1 MSYNLSDSA
10 KIELLEIGTIAL
22 TKRVDNLEIKISD
35 LYTKQQQ
42 VSVEPVVKV
51 KAVEDEEKEYNEL
64 FNELNKNFTA
74 YNWFIMANPN
84 SDEAK
89 KRWDKIR
96 EIINRFSA

>member
-1 MSYNLSDSA
+1 ML
-10 KIELLEIGTIAL
+10 
-22 TKRVDNLEIKISD
+22 
-35 LYTKQQQ
+35 
-42 VSVEPVVKV
+42 

-74 YNWFIMANPN
+74 YNWFITANPN

-89 KRWDKIR
+89 KRWDKTR